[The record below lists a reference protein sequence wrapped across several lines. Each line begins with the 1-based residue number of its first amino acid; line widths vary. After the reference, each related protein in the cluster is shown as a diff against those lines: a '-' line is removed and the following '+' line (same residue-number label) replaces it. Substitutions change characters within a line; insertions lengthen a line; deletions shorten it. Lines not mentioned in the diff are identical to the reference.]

1 MVDKISLKSI
11 ETYKMTLI
19 RANIHKGRS
28 ERVGALKII
37 RSLPNSKFQAL
48 GSVVF
53 IDHLVKQLQPA
64 KTPKM
69 PDGGFAHPHRG
80 IATFTYILEGGVHHL
95 DSNGGEG
102 KVYDGGLQWMKAGN
116 GIVHDEFQP
125 YDLQKKVSVIH
136 GFQFWL
142 NLPSHEKRENPD
154 YMAIQGEDVPEVV
167 LDNDAGK
174 LRLLLGTYE
183 GKKSIIPS
191 HLKQFMGHVSLKKG
205 KSFNLSVDTA
215 LEYGLYLVNGSLTID
230 DHLEVGVTEIA
241 ELQDFGEH
249 IKLTNTGDETIDL
262 IVFGGETYNETRVSY
277 GPFVMNSEE
286 EIKLAYSDF
295 RAGKYGK
302 IDYSKVKI

>member
-95 DSNGGEG
+95 DSNSGEG

-142 NLPSHEKRENPD
+142 NLPSHGKR
-154 YMAIQGEDVPEVV
+154 
-167 LDNDAGK
+167 GK

-183 GKKSIIPS
+183 DKKSIIPS

-205 KSFNLSVDTA
+205 KSFNLSADTA

-277 GPFVMNSEE
+277 GPFVMNSEK